1 MTLFLTVV
9 GPGFFYG
16 NAREVAECSIYTVK
30 MHRSLAGERG
40 TAPSIAPPQ
49 AKVLSSLVN
58 WLNANKRAGT
68 LSTVGLRTQ
77 LKQRQKPKSP
87 THLKLKPFP
96 INRRAPSML
105 HLQRHQSR

>member
-40 TAPSIAPPQ
+40 TAPSIA
-49 AKVLSSLVN
+49 
-58 WLNANKRAGT
+58 
-68 LSTVGLRTQ
+68 
-77 LKQRQKPKSP
+77 
-87 THLKLKPFP
+87 
-96 INRRAPSML
+96 RR
-105 HLQRHQSR
+105 RRNF